1 MDRKVLWQVL
11 NSFCGLILAAF
22 LAAHIIGIAAVLVS
36 PETFDAYAQ
45 TLENSYAAKVAI
57 WLVLAALVFHIAYG
71 IKIAPEVY
79 SEPAK
84 AAGYILKTKNRLN
97 GLWIF
102 QVLSG
107 TALAVF
113 LAIHVWTNFLA
124 GGEIRANLVSEKLQ
138 NPIYHSFYFFFVA
151 LLSFHLIS
159 GVRLILV
166 KYGIGSDRQKK
177 IIISA
182 LAVLVGLFVI
192 LAFAGLGKLILI
204 IGGGDG
210 KGLF

>member
-22 LAAHIIGIAAVLVS
+22 LAAHIAGISAILIS
-36 PETFDAYAQ
+36 PETFDAYAK
-45 TLENSYAAKVAI
+45 TIEKSFLAEAAI
-57 WLVLAALVFHIAYG
+57 WLVLAAAFYHVIYG
-71 IKIAPEVY
+71 IKIASEVY
-79 SEPAK
+79 SDPAK
-84 AAGYILKTKNRLN
+84 AAGYMLKTKSRLN

-107 TALAVF
+107 SALAVF
-113 LAIHVWTNFLA
+113 LAIHVWLNFLA
-124 GGEIRANLVSEKLQ
+124 GGEISAKAVSEKLQ

-151 LLSFHLIS
+151 LLSFHLVS
-159 GVRLILV
+159 GVRLILI
-166 KYGIGSDRQKK
+166 KYGIGSARQRK

-210 KGLF
+210 KGLL